1 MSVLASEWVK
11 IRSVRSGYVSVG
23 AGLAALAVGA
33 LIAWSAIAM
42 YDTATPSMRRSAS
55 IAEVEEVVVM
65 LPQLS
70 MGILGAI
77 TWVSDRVLPT
87 SLALV
92 PSRWPVLTAK
102 AVVVAA
108 LGLVVG
114 VVAVFG
120 TFFLMH
126 LMLEGRYP
134 VATFAER
141 WPTLVTT
148 GLSVMVYA
156 LLGLGLG
163 AVLRRTGAAVAV
175 LAGLVYVLPILF
187 NQLPAP
193 WNERVN
199 SVMIAA
205 LPRQISGASLENSVF
220 GDILPPVVAAL
231 VLAAYA
237 VVPLLAGAWLLRRRD
252 V

>member
-11 IRSVRSGYVSVG
+11 IRSIRSGYVSIG

-70 MGILGAI
+70 MGILGVL
-77 TWVSDRVLPT
+77 TWVSDRVLRT
-87 SLALV
+87 SLTLV
-92 PSRWPVLTAK
+92 PRRLPVLTAK

-108 LGLVVG
+108 LGLAVG
-114 VVAVFG
+114 VVTVFG
-120 TFFLMH
+120 TFFLVH
-126 LMLEGRYP
+126 LMLDGRYP

-141 WPTLVTT
+141 WPTLAVT

-175 LAGLVYVLPILF
+175 LAGLVYVLPMLF

-252 V
+252 A